1 MGHRR
6 TASHPT
12 MPRGIALDIS
22 DKRLNAVPTFHIPEI
37 F

>member
-1 MGHRR
+1 
-6 TASHPT
+6 
-12 MPRGIALDIS
+12 MPRGIALDIKNMPVS